1 MTNFAIKVTVSEFKG
16 FMDRSCGRWVSHRR
30 YLFGRNLKSGEYTTE
45 FDIELKDGNN
55 YSVTWSGQT
64 EGTMDLVLEGDEL
77 KRSRTYY
84 DSNDDS
90 TSQKMTSIDEDA
102 VVFRTSYD
110 GTSYREEIRF
120 LGDDIRLRQ
129 NVGTNIETGDVTL
142 VGQYYEVRV
151 V

>member
-1 MTNFAIKVTVSEFKG
+1 MSEFKP
-16 FMDRSCGRWVSHRR
+16 FMDRSVGRWVSHRR

-45 FDIELKDGNN
+45 FEIELKDGNN
-55 YSVTWSGQT
+55 YSVSWSGQT

-84 DSNDDS
+84 DAGDDS
-90 TSQKMTSIDEDA
+90 TYQKMSTIDDDA

-129 NVGTNIETGDVTL
+129 NVGTNIETGDVEM
-142 VGQYYEVRV
+142 VGQYYERRV

>member
-1 MTNFAIKVTVSEFKG
+1 
-16 FMDRSCGRWVSHRR
+16 MDRSCGRWVSYRR

-45 FDIELKDGNN
+45 FDIELKDANN

-64 EGTMDLVLEGDEL
+64 DGTMDLVLEGNEL
-77 KRSRTYY
+77 KRSRTYF
-84 DSNDDS
+84 DDADDS
-90 TSQKMTSIDEDA
+90 TSQEMTPIDKDA
-102 VVFRTSYD
+102 IVFSTSYD

-129 NVGTNIETGDVTL
+129 NVGTDVMTGDVVM
-142 VGQYYEVRV
+142 VGQYYERRV

>member
-1 MTNFAIKVTVSEFKG
+1 
-16 FMDRSCGRWVSHRR
+16 MDRSCGRWVSYRR

-45 FDIELKDGNN
+45 FDIELKDDNN

-64 EGTMDLVLEGDEL
+64 DGTMDLVLEGNEL
-77 KRSRTYY
+77 KRSRTYF
-84 DSNDDS
+84 DDADDS
-90 TSQKMTSIDEDA
+90 TSQEMTPIDEDA
-102 VVFRTSYD
+102 IVFSTSYD

-129 NVGTNIETGDVTL
+129 NVGTDVMTGDVVM
-142 VGQYYEVRV
+142 VGQYYERRV

>member
-1 MTNFAIKVTVSEFKG
+1 
-16 FMDRSCGRWVSHRR
+16 MDRSCGRWVSYRR

-45 FDIELKDGNN
+45 FDIELKDANN

-64 EGTMDLVLEGDEL
+64 DGTMDLVLEGNEL
-77 KRSRTYY
+77 KRSRTYF
-84 DSNDDS
+84 DDADDS
-90 TSQKMTSIDEDA
+90 TSQEMTPIDNDA
-102 VVFRTSYD
+102 IVFSTSYD

-129 NVGTNIETGDVTL
+129 NVGTDVMTGDVVM
-142 VGQYYEVRV
+142 VGQYYERRV